1 MRGAGPAR
9 SAPPRHSAAPVS
21 PQERSGLLRR
31 WYELMVERKDELAA
45 IITAENVSEGGT
57 EGGKEGRKEGG
68 GAAGSLSRG
77 AALPHSCGAAQPSG
91 SGLLLRRGMPLNR
104 AEIIM

>member
-1 MRGAGPAR
+1 MWGAGPAR

-57 EGGKEGRKEGG
+57 EGGREGRREGEP
-68 GAAGSLSRG
+68 RG
-77 AALPHSCGAAQPSG
+77 PSPA
-91 SGLLLRRGMPLNR
+91 GLLCPTAVVLHSR
-104 AEIIM
+104 AVLGFLGGECP